1 MQCNA
6 IVLKEDN
13 YLFKLMDIKLVSILF
28 ISLGLLY
35 FLGTKVQEFT
45 SNIQNHLNWIVL
57 QNNEILTKLK
67 EMNKFNEPDYLPT
80 ELKETALDEM
90 KQDIINESP
99 QYLSTEMN
107 DGIPDG
113 IPDEIPDEI
122 PEESPTH
129 NFEEIRNELVRE
141 ESVRKDCIHLSNKAL
156 DENCNAKS
164 TASNYKRI
172 VNNIIE
178 NANNNVL
185 EMIRSYYTGN
195 DVDNENINEWIVEE
209 SKKGKV
215 RAALLKAFFPTN
227 ESKDKI

>member
-67 EMNKFNEPDYLPT
+67 DIDKFELNEPGYLPT

-90 KQDIINESP
+90 KQDIIDERP

-107 DGIPDG
+107 EGIPDG
-113 IPDEIPDEI
+113 IPDEVPQ
-122 PEESPTH
+122 ESPTH

-185 EMIRSYYTGN
+185 EMIRSYYTGS

>member
-13 YLFKLMDIKLVSILF
+13 YMFKLMDIKLITILF

-35 FLGTKVQEFT
+35 FLGKKVQEFT

-67 EMNKFNEPDYLPT
+67 DIDKFELNEPGYLPT

-90 KQDIINESP
+90 KQDIIDERP

-107 DGIPDG
+107 EGIPDG
-113 IPDEIPDEI
+113 IPDEVPQ
-122 PEESPTH
+122 ESPTH

-185 EMIRSYYTGN
+185 EMIRSYYTGS

-215 RAALLKAFFPTN
+215 RAALLKAFFPNT

>member
-67 EMNKFNEPDYLPT
+67 EMTKFNEPDYLQT

-107 DGIPDG
+107 DGVPNG
-113 IPDEIPDEI
+113 IPDEVPQDT
-122 PEESPTH
+122 PTH

-185 EMIRSYYTGN
+185 EMIRSFYTGS

-215 RAALLKAFFPTN
+215 RAALLKAFFPIN

>member
-13 YLFKLMDIKLVSILF
+13 YLLKLMDIKLVSILF

-45 SNIQNHLNWIVL
+45 SSIQNHLNWIVL

-67 EMNKFNEPDYLPT
+67 EIDKFNEPDYLQT

-90 KQDIINESP
+90 KQDIINENP

-113 IPDEIPDEI
+113 IPDEVPQDT
-122 PEESPTH
+122 PTH

-185 EMIRSYYTGN
+185 EMIRSYYSGS
-195 DVDNENINEWIVEE
+195 DVDNENINKWIVEE

-215 RAALLKAFFPTN
+215 RAALIKAFIPNN
-227 ESKDKI
+227 ETKDKI

>member
-1 MQCNA
+1 M
-6 IVLKEDN
+6 
-13 YLFKLMDIKLVSILF
+13 
-28 ISLGLLY
+28 
-35 FLGTKVQEFT
+35 T
-45 SNIQNHLNWIVL
+45 
-57 QNNEILTKLK
+57 
-67 EMNKFNEPDYLPT
+67 KFNEPDYLQT

-113 IPDEIPDEI
+113 IPDEVPV
-122 PEESPTH
+122 ESPTH

-195 DVDNENINEWIVEE
+195 DVDNENINEWIIEE

>member
-13 YLFKLMDIKLVSILF
+13 YLFKLMDLKLVSILF
-28 ISLGLLY
+28 VSLGLLY
-35 FLGTKVQEFT
+35 FLGTKIQEFT
-45 SNIQNHLNWIVL
+45 TSIQNHLNWIVL

-67 EMNKFNEPDYLPT
+67 EMDKFKLNEPDYLPT
-80 ELKETALDEM
+80 NLKETALDEM

-107 DGIPDG
+107 DGIPDR
-113 IPDEIPDEI
+113 IPDEVTQEI
-122 PEESPTH
+122 PTH

-141 ESVRKDCIHLSNKAL
+141 DSVRKDCIHLSNKAL
-156 DENCNAKS
+156 DQNCNAKS

-185 EMIRSYYTGN
+185 EMIQSFYTGSN
-195 DVDNENINEWIVEE
+195 VDNKNINDWIVEE

-215 RAALLKAFFPTN
+215 RAALLKAFFPNN

>member
-13 YLFKLMDIKLVSILF
+13 YWFKLMDIKLVSILF
-28 ISLGLLY
+28 ISLGILYLL
-35 FLGTKVQEFT
+35 GQKIHEFT
-45 SNIQNHLNWIVL
+45 SNVQNHLNWIVL
-57 QNNEILTKLK
+57 QNNEILAKLK
-67 EMNKFNEPDYLPT
+67 EMDKFEFNEPDYLPT
-80 ELKETALDEM
+80 ETKETALDEM
-90 KQDIINESP
+90 RQEIMNENP

-113 IPDEIPDEI
+113 IPNEVPQEN
-122 PEESPTH
+122 PTH
-129 NFEEIRNELVRE
+129 NLEEIRNELVRE
-141 ESVRKDCIHLSNKAL
+141 DSVRKDCIHLSNKAL

-185 EMIRSYYTGN
+185 EMIRSYYTGS

>member
-67 EMNKFNEPDYLPT
+67 EMTKFNEPDYLQT

-113 IPDEIPDEI
+113 IPDEVPVEN
-122 PEESPTH
+122 PTH

>member
-13 YLFKLMDIKLVSILF
+13 YWFKLMDIKLVSILF

-35 FLGTKVQEFT
+35 LLVKKVKEFT
-45 SNIQNHLNWIVL
+45 SNINNYLNWIVL

-67 EMNKFNEPDYLPT
+67 ETDKIEIRKPDYLPT
-80 ELKETALDEM
+80 GLDEM
-90 KQDIINESP
+90 RHEIMNENP
-99 QYLSTEMN
+99 EYLSTEMN
-107 DGIPDG
+107 DD
-113 IPDEIPDEI
+113 IPDEIQQEN
-122 PEESPTH
+122 PTH
-129 NFEEIRNELVRE
+129 NLEEIRNEFVRE
-141 ESVRKDCIHLSNKAL
+141 DSVRKDCIHLSNKAL

-185 EMIRSYYTGN
+185 EMIQSYYTGS

>member
-67 EMNKFNEPDYLPT
+67 EMTKFNEPDYLQT

-113 IPDEIPDEI
+113 IPDEVPVEN
-122 PEESPTH
+122 PTH

-185 EMIRSYYTGN
+185 EMIRSFYTGS
-195 DVDNENINEWIVEE
+195 DVDNEHINEWIVEE

-215 RAALLKAFFPTN
+215 RAALLKAFFPNN

>member
-13 YLFKLMDIKLVSILF
+13 YLLKLMDIKLVSILF

-45 SNIQNHLNWIVL
+45 SSIQNHLNWIIL
-57 QNNEILTKLK
+57 QNNEILTKIK
-67 EMNKFNEPDYLPT
+67 EMDKFELNEPDYLPT

-90 KQDIINESP
+90 RQDIIDESP

-107 DGIPDG
+107 DGIPD
-113 IPDEIPDEI
+113 EV
-122 PEESPTH
+122 PEESQTH

-185 EMIRSYYTGN
+185 EMIRSYYTGS
-195 DVDNENINEWIVEE
+195 DADNEKINEWIVEE

-215 RAALLKAFFPTN
+215 RAALLKAFIPNN
-227 ESKDKI
+227 ESKDNI

>member
-28 ISLGLLY
+28 VSLGLLY
-35 FLGTKVQEFT
+35 LLGTKVQEFT

-67 EMNKFNEPDYLPT
+67 EMDKFQIHKPDYLPS
-80 ELKETALDEM
+80 ALDEM
-90 KQDIINESP
+90 RQDIMNENP

-113 IPDEIPDEI
+113 IPTEVAQENPI
-122 PEESPTH
+122 H
-129 NFEEIRNELVRE
+129 NLEEIRNELVRE
-141 ESVRKDCIHLSNKAL
+141 DSVRKDCIHLSNKAL
-156 DENCNAKS
+156 DQNCNAKS

-185 EMIRSYYTGN
+185 EMIQSFYTGSN
-195 DVDNENINEWIVEE
+195 VDNKNINDWIVEE

-215 RAALLKAFFPTN
+215 RAALLKAFFPNN

>member
-28 ISLGLLY
+28 VSLGLLY
-35 FLGTKVQEFT
+35 LLGTKVQEFT

-67 EMNKFNEPDYLPT
+67 EMDKFQIHKPDYLPS
-80 ELKETALDEM
+80 ALDEM
-90 KQDIINESP
+90 RQDIMNENP

-113 IPDEIPDEI
+113 IATEVAQENPI
-122 PEESPTH
+122 H
-129 NFEEIRNELVRE
+129 NLEEIRNELVRE
-141 ESVRKDCIHLSNKAL
+141 DSVRKDCIHLSNKAL

-185 EMIRSYYTGN
+185 EMIRSFYTGS
-195 DVDNENINEWIVEE
+195 DVDNKNINDWIVEE

>member
-67 EMNKFNEPDYLPT
+67 EMTKFNEPDYLQT

-113 IPDEIPDEI
+113 IPDEVPVEN
-122 PEESPTH
+122 PTH

-185 EMIRSYYTGN
+185 EMIRSFYTGS
-195 DVDNENINEWIVEE
+195 DVDNEHINEWIVEE

>member
-35 FLGTKVQEFT
+35 FLGKKVQEFT
-45 SNIQNHLNWIVL
+45 SNLQNHLNWIVL

-67 EMNKFNEPDYLPT
+67 EMDKFQISKPDYLPS
-80 ELKETALDEM
+80 ALDEM
-90 KQDIINESP
+90 RQEIMNENP
-99 QYLSTEMN
+99 HYLSTEMN
-107 DGIPDG
+107 EEIPDG
-113 IPDEIPDEI
+113 IPDEVPQEN
-122 PEESPTH
+122 PAH
-129 NFEEIRNELVRE
+129 NLEEIRNELVRE
-141 ESVRKDCIHLSNKAL
+141 DSVRKDCIHLSNKAL

-185 EMIRSYYTGN
+185 EMIRSYYTES
-195 DVDNENINEWIVEE
+195 DLDNENINEWIVEE

>member
-35 FLGTKVQEFT
+35 FLGKKVQEFT
-45 SNIQNHLNWIVL
+45 SSIQNHLNWIIL
-57 QNNEILTKLK
+57 QNNEILTKIK
-67 EMNKFNEPDYLPT
+67 EMDKFELNEPDYLPT

-90 KQDIINESP
+90 RQDIIDESP

-107 DGIPDG
+107 DGIPD
-113 IPDEIPDEI
+113 EV
-122 PEESPTH
+122 PEESQTH

-185 EMIRSYYTGN
+185 EMIRSYYTGS
-195 DVDNENINEWIVEE
+195 DADNEKINEWIVEE

-215 RAALLKAFFPTN
+215 RAALLKAFIPNN
-227 ESKDKI
+227 ESKDNI

>member
-13 YLFKLMDIKLVSILF
+13 YLFKLMDLKLVSILF
-28 ISLGLLY
+28 VSLGLLY
-35 FLGTKVQEFT
+35 FLGKKVQEFT
-45 SNIQNHLNWIVL
+45 SNLQNHLNWIVL

-67 EMNKFNEPDYLPT
+67 ETDKIEIRKPDYLPT
-80 ELKETALDEM
+80 GLDEM
-90 KQDIINESP
+90 RQEIMNENP
-99 QYLSTEMN
+99 EYLSTEMN
-107 DGIPDG
+107 H
-113 IPDEIPDEI
+113 EIPDEI
-122 PEESPTH
+122 QQENPTH
-129 NFEEIRNELVRE
+129 NLEEIRNEFVRE
-141 ESVRKDCIHLSNKAL
+141 DSVRKDCIHLSNKAL

-185 EMIRSYYTGN
+185 EMIQSYYTGS
-195 DVDNENINEWIVEE
+195 DVDNKNINDWIVEE

-215 RAALLKAFFPTN
+215 RAALLKAFFPNN

>member
-35 FLGTKVQEFT
+35 FLGKKVQEFT
-45 SNIQNHLNWIVL
+45 SSIQNHLNWIIL
-57 QNNEILTKLK
+57 QNNEILTKIK
-67 EMNKFNEPDYLPT
+67 EMDKFELNEPDYLPT

-90 KQDIINESP
+90 RQDIIDESP

-107 DGIPDG
+107 DGIPD
-113 IPDEIPDEI
+113 EV
-122 PEESPTH
+122 PEESQTH

-185 EMIRSYYTGN
+185 EMIRSFYTGS

-215 RAALLKAFFPTN
+215 RAALLKAFFPNN

>member
-35 FLGTKVQEFT
+35 FLGKKVQEFT
-45 SNIQNHLNWIVL
+45 SNLQNHLNWIVL

-67 EMNKFNEPDYLPT
+67 ETDKIEIRKPDYLPT
-80 ELKETALDEM
+80 GLDEM
-90 KQDIINESP
+90 RHEIMNENP
-99 QYLSTEMN
+99 EYLSTEMN
-107 DGIPDG
+107 DD
-113 IPDEIPDEI
+113 IPDEIQQEN
-122 PEESPTH
+122 PTH
-129 NFEEIRNELVRE
+129 NLEEIRNEFVRE
-141 ESVRKDCIHLSNKAL
+141 DSVRKDCIHLSNKAL

-185 EMIRSYYTGN
+185 EMIQSYYTGS

-215 RAALLKAFFPTN
+215 RAALLKAFFPYN

>member
-35 FLGTKVQEFT
+35 FLGKKVQEFT
-45 SNIQNHLNWIVL
+45 SNLQNHLNWIVL

-67 EMNKFNEPDYLPT
+67 EMDKFKLNEPDYLPT
-80 ELKETALDEM
+80 KLKETALDEM

-107 DGIPDG
+107 YG
-113 IPDEIPDEI
+113 IPDEFTQEN
-122 PEESPTH
+122 PTH
-129 NFEEIRNELVRE
+129 NMEEIRNELVRE
-141 ESVRKDCIHLSNKAL
+141 DSVRKDCIHLSNKAL

-185 EMIRSYYTGN
+185 EMIRSYYTES
-195 DVDNENINEWIVEE
+195 DLDNENINEWIVEE